1 MNVALWIVAGLL
13 TVAFL
18 AAGSLKLVKS
28 KEQLAEEME
37 WGWVE
42 DFTQQQIRAI
52 GALEVLGAI
61 GLVLPPLLGVAEWLT
76 PVAATGLVLTMAGAV
91 STHVKRGDE
100 TVHIIPPAVL
110 GLLALF
116 VAIGRFFIE
125 SF

>member
-13 TVAFL
+13 AVAFL

-28 KEQLAEEME
+28 KEQLAEEMD

-76 PVAATGLVLTMAGAV
+76 PVAATGLVLTMAAAAA
-91 STHVKRGDE
+91 THIKRKDD
-100 TVHIIPPAVL
+100 TVHVMPPVVL

>member
-13 TVAFL
+13 AVAFL
-18 AAGSLKLVKS
+18 AAGSLKLVKT
-28 KEQLAEEME
+28 KEQLAEEMD

-76 PVAATGLVLTMAGAV
+76 PVAATGLVLTMVGAV
-91 STHVKRGDE
+91 SAHVKRGDE
-100 TVHIIPPAVL
+100 TVHVMPPVVL